1 MYLRASLHL
10 PGKVKHAGRS
20 REECPKWEALS
31 QETNARE
38 GSCEKRRIANSLR
51 ATELIKVQDASIVEV
66 PAILKT

>member
-1 MYLRASLHL
+1 MQAEAERNA
-10 PGKVKHAGRS
+10 R
-20 REECPKWEALS
+20 KWEALP

-38 GSCEKRRIANSLR
+38 GSCEKRRDANSLW

>member
-38 GSCEKRRIANSLR
+38 GSCEKRIANSLR